1 MAHRAAEYGD
11 PVQDAAL
18 LENLSPLN
26 QVDRIVRPLFVAQ
39 GLTDTR
45 VSPAESEQIV
55 AALRQRGVPVS
66 HVTFADEGHGF
77 LKRRNRRTVYAAV
90 ARFLAE
96 HLRLVTPQG

>member
-11 PVQDAAL
+11 PVHDAAL
-18 LENLSPLN
+18 LEELSPLN
-26 QVDRIVRPLFVAQ
+26 QADRIMCPLFVAQ

-55 AALRQRGVPVS
+55 AAVRRRGVPVS

-77 LKRRNRRTVYAAV
+77 LKRSNRHSVYAAV
-90 ARFLAE
+90 ARFLGE
-96 HLRLVTPQG
+96 HLGLAASD